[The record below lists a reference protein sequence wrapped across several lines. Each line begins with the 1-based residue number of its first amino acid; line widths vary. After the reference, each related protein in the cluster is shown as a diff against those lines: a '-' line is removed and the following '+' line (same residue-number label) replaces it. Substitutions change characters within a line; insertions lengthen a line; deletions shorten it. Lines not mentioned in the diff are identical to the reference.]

1 MAEALSLAAEPEQY
15 NEHVP
20 VYAYASD
27 DVSLKVLQAVG
38 TESGQSLDNVR
49 RGNLENACE
58 QSVSGI
64 LIDFAILD
72 IDEVV
77 EPADLIH
84 MFAEEAEVAYGI
96 IAIGSK
102 NDVRFYHEMV
112 QAGAIDYIVKPL
124 TKKAIDAAMMAAE
137 HRVEQQRKIEAMS
150 AASQS
155 TSEPAP
161 LTIFIAARGGVGC
174 STAAINAGWCMAHEL
189 GKRTVLVDL
198 DLQFGI
204 SALALDLDP
213 GRGFREI
220 LGHPDRMDSLLLNS
234 ALIKEDENFAILG
247 AEEPVEDQIHFEPA
261 SIDAL
266 MKELGSGFDQILVD
280 LPRGLIGAY
289 RPLVEKAD
297 KIVLV
302 TDLTLAGIRDTV
314 RILHMLENAGKKDV
328 VTLVASRLG
337 SDRKAQVGKPQ
348 FEKGVKHK
356 INLIVPEDFKNIS
369 ASANAGRS
377 VLAMAKTSPSAKAL
391 RELAKSIVGERK
403 GRKGLFSLFSRKDK
417 KKADAPLGGEETVR
431 EKSRKKSKKDKG
443 EAQLETD
450 DLTATQPLEVKK
462 AS

>member
-1 MAEALSLAAEPEQY
+1 MPEALSLAADPENF

-38 TESGQSLDNVR
+38 TDFGQSLETIR

-58 QSVSGI
+58 QSVSGL

-72 IDEVV
+72 VDEVV
-77 EPADLIH
+77 EPADLLH
-84 MFAEEAEVAYGI
+84 MFAEEADIAYGI
-96 IAIGSK
+96 IAVGSK
-102 NDVRFYHEMV
+102 NDVRFYHELV
-112 QAGAIDYIVKPL
+112 EAGAVDYIVKPL
-124 TKKAIDAAMMAAE
+124 TKKALDAAIMAAE
-137 HRVEQQRKIEAMS
+137 LRVDQQRKLEAMS
-150 AASQS
+150 AASEK

-161 LTIFIAARGGVGC
+161 TTIFIAARGGVGC
-174 STAAINAGWCMAHEL
+174 STTAINTGWSMAHEL

-220 LGHPDRMDSLLLNS
+220 LGHPDRMDSILLNS
-234 ALIKEDENFAILG
+234 ALIKEHENFAILG
-247 AEEPVEDQIHFEPA
+247 AEEPVEDQIHFEQE
-261 SIDAL
+261 SIEAL
-266 MKELGSGFDQILVD
+266 MEELSKGFDQILID
-280 LPRGLIGAY
+280 LPRGLIAAY
-289 RPLVEKAD
+289 RPLVERAD

-302 TDLTLAGIRDTV
+302 TDLTLAGIRDSV
-314 RILHMLENAGKKDV
+314 RILHLLENAGKKDA
-328 VTLVASRLG
+328 VTLVASRVG

-356 INLIVPEDFKNIS
+356 IDLTVPEDFKNIS

-377 VLAMAKTSPSAKAL
+377 VIAMAKSSPSAKAMKA
-391 RELAKSIVGERK
+391 LAERIVGERK
-403 GRKGLFSLFSRKDK
+403 AKKGLFSLFSRKGK
-417 KKADAPLGGEETVR
+417 GGAVAAPAAQNSAPAKKAKQPKLSEKRRSGPGE
-431 EKSRKKSKKDKG
+431 
-443 EAQLETD
+443 
-450 DLTATQPLEVKK
+450 LTATEPLEVQK